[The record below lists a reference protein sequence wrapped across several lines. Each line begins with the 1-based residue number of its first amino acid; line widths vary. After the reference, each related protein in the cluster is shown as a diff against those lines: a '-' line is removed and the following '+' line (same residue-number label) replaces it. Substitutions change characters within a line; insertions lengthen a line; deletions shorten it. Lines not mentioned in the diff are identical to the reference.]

1 MNFAKQQLE
10 TKANETKM
18 VGIIWDKQS
27 HSFIIEI
34 ADFCKRLT
42 IRNILQTLPSIYDPL
57 GFISPCLLTEKVI
70 YRSVCDL
77 KIPWDKKIPREIQ
90 NQWFNGQGVYMIR

>member
-70 YRSVCDL
+70 YRNVCDL